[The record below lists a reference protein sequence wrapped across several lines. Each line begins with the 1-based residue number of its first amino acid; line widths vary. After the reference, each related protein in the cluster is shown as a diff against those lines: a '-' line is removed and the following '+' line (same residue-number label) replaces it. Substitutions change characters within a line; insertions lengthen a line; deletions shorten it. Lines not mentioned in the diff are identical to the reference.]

1 MSGLGPKALE
11 KRIRENQYEKY
22 QFRPPAQDTVRDYF
36 RLRIPV
42 AFETPQKISSS
53 PWLFAAELEFPG
65 CSRAFFHPIFDLLF
79 GWPES
84 AAFWRD
90 HFSRIPDQWIQW
102 AEKQGNLALVT
113 DFKGNNSR
121 IKQRRHRKHIR
132 PNVSPLRFVH
142 TCLLHLPE
150 QVRGHLFERN
160 GLASGW
166 ARTYKSAKIET
177 RKMKSFKNLDGLAG
191 LLGLAKEAA
200 EIGDRERFSQ
210 ARQSLVEHLAV
221 LDQNALYSKIASKLK
236 QHVMEDL
243 SQLSP
248 HRYHMAEVFGAGYPI
263 GWRIYLANEGLE
275 RHAQKIVT
283 KLLPVQK

>member
-1 MSGLGPKALE
+1 MSGLGSRAIE

-22 QFRPPAQDTVRDYF
+22 QLKAPAQETVRDYF
-36 RLRIPV
+36 RLRISV
-42 AFETPQKISSS
+42 AYETSQKISSS

-102 AEKQGNLALVT
+102 AERHCSPDLVT
-113 DFKGNNSR
+113 DFRAINSR
-121 IKQRRHRKHIR
+121 IKQRRHRR
-132 PNVSPLRFVH
+132 YVPPNVSQLRFVH
-142 TCLLHLPE
+142 ICLLHLPE

-177 RKMKSFKNLDGLAG
+177 RKMKSFKDLDGLAG

-210 ARQSLVEHLAV
+210 AKKSLIEHLAV

-236 QHVMEDL
+236 QHVLEDL
-243 SQLSP
+243 SQLST
-248 HRYHMAEVFGAGYPI
+248 HRYHMAEVYGAGYPV
-263 GWRIYLANEGLE
+263 GWRIYLANYSLE
-275 RHAQKIVT
+275 QHALKMVN
-283 KLLPVQK
+283 K